1 VLGGYYLGSFT
12 IVKENMS
19 LMLLFVLALTAGA
32 ILFII
37 AGFIQACRQKKK
49 PDGQ

>member
-1 VLGGYYLGSFT
+1 MSFWDNLNIRKKLIYSILALT
-12 IVKENMS
+12 A
-19 LMLLFVLALTAGA
+19 VLALTAGA

-49 PDGQ
+49 PDMQ